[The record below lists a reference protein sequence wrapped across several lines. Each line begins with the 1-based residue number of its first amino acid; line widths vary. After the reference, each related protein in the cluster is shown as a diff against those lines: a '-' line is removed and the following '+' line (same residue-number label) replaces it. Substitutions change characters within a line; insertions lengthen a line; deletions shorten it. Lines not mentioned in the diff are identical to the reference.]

1 MIDPNNHQ
9 TPHHHLTI
17 LALIENLHL
26 HTTTFATHKNTHI
39 HPLSITGIMMQDM
52 QEIRDLERQS
62 KKQTRTIKRQG
73 WAIVTL
79 FFITIGLLAAT
90 IVLGVRHAQ
99 MTVSSSEASTVPEAP
114 PVGRR
119 LVVVPVSPSSK
130 GNIHPAPLVVRTSP
144 TYPITNSTNGSSP
157 DSEQQQCDPGSVW
170 GGRALDELNHGYMAL
185 MQKAL
190 SDSPAGVAG
199 EITDYYHTALQ
210 SVFRCGESMEFGQLQ
225 VVEACKSGYV
235 GKGEKVECDEG
246 GSYGDFASGST

>member
-1 MIDPNNHQ
+1 
-9 TPHHHLTI
+9 
-17 LALIENLHL
+17 
-26 HTTTFATHKNTHI
+26 
-39 HPLSITGIMMQDM
+39 MQDM

-62 KKQTRTIKRQG
+62 EKQTRTIKRQG

-90 IVLGVRHAQ
+90 IVLGIRHAQ
-99 MTVSSSEASTVPEAP
+99 MTESSSEVSKVPEAP

-130 GNIHPAPLVVRTSP
+130 GDIHPAPLVTRTSP
-144 TYPITNSTNGSSP
+144 IYPITNSTTNGSSP
-157 DSEQQQCDPGSVW
+157 DAGEGKLCDSGSVW
-170 GGRALDELNHGYMAL
+170 GGRALDDLNHGYNAL

-225 VVEACKSGYV
+225 VIDACKSGYV
-235 GKGEKVECDEG
+235 GEGEKVECDEG
-246 GSYGDFASGST
+246 GSFGDYSSGSA